1 MMHGESM
8 YDVHEEYPD
17 YDYRGDE
24 RYHSPPDE
32 PSRAGAI
39 AWIAFGYILV
49 PLVAVFGGLVY
60 TILSKLGGGKCE

>member
-1 MMHGESM
+1 MRHGESV

-32 PSRAGAI
+32 PSRAGCL
-39 AWIAFGYILV
+39 AWLIVGYVLIPV
-49 PLVAVFGGLVY
+49 VAVFGGIIY
-60 TILSKLGGGKCE
+60 TILLHTRGGK